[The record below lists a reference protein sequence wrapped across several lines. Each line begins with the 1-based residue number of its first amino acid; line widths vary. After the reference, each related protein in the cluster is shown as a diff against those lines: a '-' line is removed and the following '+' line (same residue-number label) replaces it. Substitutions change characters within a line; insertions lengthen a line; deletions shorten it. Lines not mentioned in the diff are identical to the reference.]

1 MKREHI
7 IIIAQYLLAWILTI
21 LLTVYIFPEF
31 WFFNFITQYRRY
43 ILIFTCSYITY
54 YQLQIYQEKKYQQI
68 RQGIV
73 YFNIYVFAHVFFRPL
88 LNIAP
93 ELFILLGASITAIF
107 ALQKLFLNTYLKTSL
122 TILLSII
129 NVLILI
135 SGLIYTYPE
144 PPHIDQFIQ
153 KQSLQLIT
161 SSPENTPPQQTY
173 LKIYYP
179 EIFKEEIF
187 LFQEGTF
194 QKTLSNHTELHFI
207 SNQQNI
213 PQQTFI
219 LFPNWSLLQLLPQ
232 STIIIKKEGVNHTI
246 QQWIGDSKVFNSE
259 LDTTI
264 ILQNKQ
270 TISSEIYHTIS
281 QPYYT
286 NLQTFLKKQI
296 WGVFR
301 TNPISIR
308 LSEKTLLILS
318 KTLPSFFSQNLKNFY
333 KFQTFFQENTTTT
346 TFSEKYSNPSTFS
359 TQNNLWSSLLQ
370 NIKLGITNTSSHK
383 TF

>member
-7 IIIAQYLLAWILTI
+7 IIIAQYLLVWILTI

-31 WFFNFITQYRRY
+31 WFFNFITTYWRY

-54 YQLQIYQEKKYQQI
+54 YQFQTYQEKKYQQI
-68 RQGIV
+68 RQGV
-73 YFNIYVFAHVFFRPL
+73 LYFNIYLFAHVFFRPL
-88 LNIAP
+88 LNITP
-93 ELFILLGASITAIF
+93 ELFILLGVSITVIF
-107 ALQKLFLNTYLKTSL
+107 SLQKLFLNTYIKTSL

-129 NVLILI
+129 NILILI

-144 PPHIDQFIQ
+144 PPHINQFIQ

-179 EIFKEEIF
+179 ENSREEML

-194 QKTLSNHTELHFI
+194 QKILPNHIELHLI

-213 PQQTFI
+213 PQQTFL

-232 STIIIKKEGVNHTI
+232 STIAIKKEGLNHII
-246 QQWIGDSKVFNSE
+246 QQWIGNSKIFNSE

-264 ILQNKQ
+264 MFQDQQN
-270 TISSEIYHTIS
+270 ISPEIYHSIS
-281 QPYYT
+281 QQYYN

-333 KFQTFFQENTTTT
+333 NFQTFFQEDTTTS
-346 TFSEKYSNPSTFS
+346 TFSEKYSNPLTSS
-359 TQNNLWSSLLQ
+359 TQNSLWSSLLQ